1 VQILQRSGDAGHEP
15 DRHIFCYRDQSDS
28 RFVPTEEVTLDLN
41 KDQFNELLLQMF
53 DKRKAG
59 MRLQSHR
66 CHLSGRGT
74 SGSDTLDNLIR
85 RVSE

>member
-1 VQILQRSGDAGHEP
+1 M
-15 DRHIFCYRDQSDS
+15 
-28 RFVPTEEVTLDLN
+28 EEGTLDLN
-41 KDQFNELLLQMF
+41 KDQFNGLLLQLF

-59 MRLQSHR
+59 MRLQSHA
-66 CHLSGRGT
+66 CHMSGRGA